1 MVGGGQVRLRGT
13 SPRTRGKQDDSQV
26 CDLHARNIPAHAGKT
41 VDENGNLESI
51 QEHPRARGENP
62 HCHVVKRDVH
72 GTSPRT
78 RGKQCCSYHGQ
89 NHLRNIPAHAGKT
102 RNASRKPAVK
112 SEHPRAR
119 GENHVSNLIR
129 QLVQGTSPRTR
140 GKLILTCG
148 SSFLKVILHS
158 VLFSH
163 IMGV

>member
-51 QEHPRARGENP
+51 QEHPRARGENNA
-62 HCHVVKRDVH
+62 VRIMVKTTS

-78 RGKQCCSYHGQ
+78 RGKPGTLRANLLLS
-89 NHLRNIPAHAGKT
+89 RNIPAHAGKT
-102 RNASRKPAVK
+102 AQAVAPI
-112 SEHPRAR
+112 HGA
-119 GENHVSNLIR
+119 I
-129 QLVQGTSPRTR
+129 GTSPRTR